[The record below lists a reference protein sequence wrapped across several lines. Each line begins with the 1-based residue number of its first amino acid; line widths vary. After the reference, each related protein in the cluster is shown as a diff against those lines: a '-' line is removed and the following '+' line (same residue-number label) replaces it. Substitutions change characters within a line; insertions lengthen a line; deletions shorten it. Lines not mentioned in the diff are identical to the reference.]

1 MTTGRLTRALVLSIA
16 LAIGSGC
23 GSFWSIADTDGTLED
38 SVRTYAKLV
47 RWGEIERASLFVDE
61 ELRGDFIALAPGL
74 ARLHFT
80 DFDLGPV
87 DRGELK
93 NEARVTV
100 VYRFYDVRTLVERR
114 IVEPQVWTSAG
125 PRQWSV
131 RPDLSG
137 FQSAVGTVNPVGS
150 PSREPSG

>member
-1 MTTGRLTRALVLSIA
+1 MSAPRLRSLVLAAVLA
-16 LAIGSGC
+16 LGSGC

-38 SVRTYAKLV
+38 SIRTYAKLV

-61 ELRGDFIALAPGL
+61 EVRDDFVALAPEL

-87 DRGELK
+87 DQQPDG
-93 NEARVTV
+93 EARLTV
-100 VYRFYDVRTLVERR
+100 VYRFFDPSTMVERQVR
-114 IVEPQVWTSAG
+114 EAQVWTSPG
-125 PRQWSV
+125 TNVWIV

-137 FQSAVGTVNPVGS
+137 FESALGTP
-150 PSREPSG
+150 RRKPSG

>member
-1 MTTGRLTRALVLSIA
+1 MSTPRLRALILAAA
-16 LAIGSGC
+16 LLLGSGC

-38 SVRTYAKLV
+38 SIRTYAKLV

-61 ELRGDFIALAPGL
+61 EMRSDFVAMAPEL

-87 DRGELK
+87 DQQPG
-93 NEARVTV
+93 EARLTV
-100 VYRFYDVRTLVERR
+100 VYHFYDKNTLVERQVR
-114 IVEPQVWTSAG
+114 ESQVWTS
-125 PRQWSV
+125 PDTNVWIV

-137 FQSAVGTVNPVGS
+137 FQSALGTPG
-150 PSREPSG
+150 REPSG